1 MLSEIFT
8 AKNVVLTA
16 SWDCLCVENAF
27 GLKDETSEK
36 EASQFPISDKFLD
49 VESLWKVGFVLTS
62 TIPGIWLLGM
72 KDTTSLLQDAVKKSS
87 TKVEFRVSNVEQL
100 PCPVAHR

>member
-1 MLSEIFT
+1 M
-8 AKNVVLTA
+8 
-16 SWDCLCVENAF
+16 ENAF
-27 GLKDETSEK
+27 GLKDEASEK
-36 EASQFPISDKFLD
+36 EASQFPISDKFLA

-72 KDTTSLLQDAVKKSS
+72 KDTTSLLLDAVKKSS

-100 PCPVAHR
+100 PCPVARR